1 MGNPRQHATWIFLV
15 MAAGVLLAPQN
26 GQARNDDRGFIY
38 GRVLTES
45 GTEYTGFLRWDDEEA
60 CWDDLFHSSKEDLPY
75 MDEVDRSLRR
85 RHREESRFKV
95 FKWTIR
101 IKDADWSDSRMFIAR
116 FGDIVEIEPHGHD
129 EATLQMKSGE
139 TYEVGGASNDV
150 GGKIHVKDASLGDL
164 DLRWDRIESIKF
176 QPVPGSADPGVQRLY
191 GKVETD
197 EGTFEGF
204 IQWDKEECL
213 DTDLLDGETE
223 DGDISIPMGRIH
235 SIERR
240 GRKSSLVELKDGR
253 KLRLSGS
260 NDVNSDNRGIMVED
274 PQYGRLTVGWDAFD
288 RLTFLEGHGSG
299 RGYDDFKGDGW
310 LRGTVT
316 DEDGEEHR
324 GRIVI
329 DLDEAEGWEMLNGSL
344 RDIDFDIP
352 LEMVAE
358 LHPLGF
364 DECRVVLVT
373 GKELTLADGQDVS
386 DRNDGV
392 LVYTDGDEEPLYL
405 PWDEVKTIRFQH

>member
-1 MGNPRQHATWIFLV
+1 MGNPRQRATWFILV
-15 MAAGVLLAPQN
+15 IATGVLLAPHDT
-26 GQARNDDRGFIY
+26 QARNDNSGFIY

-60 CWDDLFHSSKEDLPY
+60 CWDDLFHSAKEDLPY
-75 MDEVDRSLRR
+75 MDE
-85 RHREESRFKV
+85 SRFQV
-95 FKWTIR
+95 FKWTFR
-101 IKDADWSDSRMFIAR
+101 IKDASWSDSRMFIAR
-116 FGDIVEIEPHGHD
+116 FGDIVEIQPHSHD

-150 GGKIHVKDASLGDL
+150 GGKIHIKDASLGEM

-191 GKVETD
+191 GKLETD
-197 EGTFEGF
+197 EGTFEGY

-213 DTDLLDGETE
+213 DTDLLDGDTE

-240 GRKSSLVELKDGR
+240 GRKGSLVELKDGR

-260 NDVNSDNRGIMVED
+260 NDVNSENRGIMVED
-274 PQYGRLTVGWDAFD
+274 PKYGRLTVGWDAFD

-299 RGYDDFKGDGW
+299 RGYGDFKGSGW
-310 LRGTVT
+310 LHGTVT
-316 DEDGEEHR
+316 DEDGKDHR

-358 LHPLGF
+358 LHPLGH

-392 LVYTDGDEEPLYL
+392 LIYTDGDKDPLYL
-405 PWDEVKTIRFQH
+405 PWDEVKTIRFDR